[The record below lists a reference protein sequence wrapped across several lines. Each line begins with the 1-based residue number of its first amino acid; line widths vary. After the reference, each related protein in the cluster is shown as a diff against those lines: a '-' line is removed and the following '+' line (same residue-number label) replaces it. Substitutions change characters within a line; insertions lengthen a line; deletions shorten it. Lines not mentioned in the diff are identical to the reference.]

1 MIRFIILCIS
11 LLLLYLG
18 FSVVEE
24 YDSAIQFSALGYEL
38 ETTFFTFVAL
48 FVIVQFVVLFILK
61 AFSLVVNMPSIL
73 KKRWQGRKLAQT
85 NKKLLIVLAEL
96 LMGNRKKS
104 MNLTN
109 KLVSDLKGENQEI
122 VSLIRAEAEDGF
134 DKKIKYLRE
143 LLDKKYYS
151 IYAAKKLAEIFYKDG
166 HYKQAEECATK
177 AFSEDDTDTET
188 MISLMRIYAALGLW
202 HKLAFIISKIE
213 RASAQLLEDHSKEIS
228 GFYYAAAKAT
238 LQAGDDEKALEYL
251 ESALEF
257 DPGYIEAL
265 NLFMELSVNAK
276 NTTGL
281 LKVLK
286 IAFSAKPCFEIAR
299 MYADS
304 AKSSVEAI
312 YGTLAG
318 MATPQEHPDLFLALC
333 AYLGIS
339 DKGIISKAP
348 RRIQSDSTLKD

>member
-1 MIRFIILCIS
+1 MIRFIILCVS

-18 FSVVEE
+18 FSVIEE
-24 YDSAIQFSALGYEL
+24 YDSAMQFSALGYEV

-48 FVIVQFVVLFILK
+48 FVIIQFVVLFVLK
-61 AFSLVVNMPSIL
+61 VISLFVNMPSIL
-73 KKRWQGRKLAQT
+73 KKRWQDHKLTQT

-104 MNLTN
+104 INLTN
-109 KLVSDLKGENQEI
+109 KLVLDLKGENQEI
-122 VSLIRAEAEDGF
+122 VNLIRAEAEEGF
-134 DKKIKYLRE
+134 DQKIKYLRD

-151 IYAAKKLAEIFYKDG
+151 IYAAKKLAEIFYQNG
-166 HYKQAEECATK
+166 HYKQAEECAAK
-177 AFSEDDTDTET
+177 AFNEDDTDTEI
-188 MISLMRIYAALGLW
+188 MISLMRIYAALGSW
-202 HKLAFIISKIE
+202 HKLAFIISKIG
-213 RASAQLLEDHSKEIS
+213 RASTQLLEDHSKEIA
-228 GFYYAAAKAT
+228 GFYYAASKAT

-276 NTTGL
+276 NTISL
-281 LKVLK
+281 LKILRV
-286 IAFSAKPCFEIAR
+286 AFSAKPCFEIAR

-304 AKSSVEAI
+304 SKSSVEAV

-318 MATPQEHPDLFLALC
+318 MVSTQDYPDLFLALA
-333 AYLGIS
+333 AYLGVS

-348 RRIQSDSTLKD
+348 KKIQDESLRA